1 VLVELIHQPHP
12 EPAAAPTLVLDNPN
26 LQIGEYVLVKEG
38 NHLPHH
44 WPAVTTETN
53 ILMEGNTTT
62 PRRPTAVTTNI
73 HSHQMAPNLWPHKKT
88 TEPPIYKFDSHRV

>member
-1 VLVELIHQPHP
+1 MVKE
-12 EPAAAPTLVLDNPN
+12 NPN

-44 WPAVTTETN
+44 WPAVTTETHS
-53 ILMEGNTTT
+53 LMEGNTT

-73 HSHQMAPNLWPHKKT
+73 HPHQMAPNLWPHK
-88 TEPPIYKFDSHRV
+88 ENNRPPSTNLTLTA